1 MMQPARRLFVCLWLL
16 ACLSPALAATAAPA
30 FDATLFAEPPAEA
43 KPRVWMH
50 LMNGNVSAAGLT
62 KDFEALAAAGVG
74 GVILFSVDYGIPAGD
89 VAFNSDRYR
98 ALLTHA
104 AREAR
109 RLGLTLGLHNCD
121 GWSSSGG
128 PWIQVED
135 SMKRL
140 VWSETLVRGGTAQRL
155 RLPQPTTQLG
165 FYREIAVLA
174 CPAEESELAARAAPL
189 TLRSSPSVAALDR
202 LRADDGDQVVALSAS
217 DGQTP
222 WLEFAANTP
231 FTARSLTLEHRS
243 RHATAQLLAS
253 DDGEAFRP
261 VTALTSY
268 RTGKSTGVFTASFAP
283 VTARVF
289 RVVFSRAVELTHA
302 ELSTSPRLPDWPAR
316 NGMARLPADQL
327 APLVWSATPDKPTRV
342 LPGSPDKD
350 GHFTVDLP
358 AGVWRI
364 LRFGYTTTAAT
375 NYPATAA
382 GRGLECD
389 KFDRRA
395 LEKHFAAY
403 LDRVA
408 ADGGD
413 LTGTTLKDVALDS
426 YEMGGQNW
434 TADLAAQFKA
444 EHGYDLLPYLPL
456 LAGYRLGDATEAD
469 AVMRDFRGFLAGLM
483 QRNYYAAFTEL
494 CHRRGLQSYIEPY
507 GFGPFDHVT
516 AGGAADVPMA
526 EFWLDLQE
534 GTNFE
539 AAISAA
545 HIYGKPVVSAEAFT
559 SWSDVNWK
567 VHPARLKFPGDYA
580 WARGVNE
587 FCLHRFAHQ
596 ANTHV
601 VPGMTMGDIGSQL
614 DRTQTW
620 WPTAGREWLRY
631 VARGSYLLRQGRPVA
646 DVLIYT
652 GETSPQ
658 PTPTREQLALPTG
671 YNFDLLDTPALLH
684 RLSVRAGRLVFPEG
698 TSYRLLLLRN
708 SAQLSLPVLR
718 RLREFAAA
726 GVPILGDA
734 PTALLGRAP
743 SSAEREEFAALVAA
757 LWPLTNVGPGQVP
770 LATSPAERA
779 AQFSRCGLTPDLVI
793 ADAPD
798 APFAHR
804 RTDDTD
810 LFFVLNPAA
819 DARVLR
825 CSFRVTDRRPER
837 WHAETGEIQP
847 LDTYAN
853 RGDRTELELALPAHG
868 SAFIVFRSDSGSRD
882 SASAVKPSAASTAP
896 RPSLALAGPWQV
908 TFEPVGAAHW
918 QTSLARLSD
927 WKEDTRPDVR
937 YFSGTAEYRTEFTVP
952 ADWLADGLA
961 VSLDLGRVEISAEV
975 TLNGHPLGLRWSA
988 PYAFD
993 ATRWLR
999 PGANTLCVRVTNLWT
1014 NRLIGDNQLPRTD
1027 GYAPDAPMPRWYV
1040 ENQPPPPSARTTF
1053 TTVDFYE
1060 TETALLPSGLL
1071 GPVTLVPERAATRR

>member
-1 MMQPARRLFVCLWLL
+1 MQPTCRRFACLWLITGL
-16 ACLSPALAATAAPA
+16 FALCAAARE
-30 FDATLFAEPPAEA
+30 FDEALFAEPPAEA

-50 LMNGNVSAAGLT
+50 LMNGNVSAEGLT

-98 ALLTHA
+98 ALLAHA
-104 AREAR
+104 AHEAR

-128 PWIQVED
+128 PWIQAED

-140 VWSETLVRGGTAQRL
+140 VWSETVVRGGVAQRL

-174 CPAEESELAARAAPL
+174 CPAEESELAARAAVL
-189 TLRSSPSVAALDR
+189 TLRSSPSVPTLDR
-202 LRADDGDQVVALSAS
+202 LSAS
-217 DGQTP
+217 DGGQVVALAATEGKAP
-222 WLEFAANTP
+222 WIEFAAKAP

-243 RHATAQLLAS
+243 RHATAQLLVS
-253 DDGEAFRP
+253 DDGEDFHP
-261 VTALTSY
+261 VAALDTY

-302 ELSTSPRLPDWPAR
+302 ELSTCPRLPDWPAR
-316 NGMARLPADQL
+316 NGMARLAADQL
-327 APLVWSATPDKPTRV
+327 APLVWPAASHPMPRV
-342 LPGSPDKD
+342 LPGLPDHA
-350 GHFTVDLP
+350 GNFTVELP
-358 AGVWRI
+358 AGVWRV

-403 LDRVA
+403 LDRVTA
-408 ADGGD
+408 ECGD
-413 LTGTTLKDVALDS
+413 LAGTTLKYVALDS

-434 TADLAAQFKA
+434 TADLAAQFKLA
-444 EHGYDLLPYLPL
+444 HGYDLLPYLPL
-456 LAGYRLGDATEAD
+456 LAGYCQGDATEAD
-469 AVMRDFRGFLAGLM
+469 AVLRDFQGLLAGLM

-516 AGGAADVPMA
+516 AGGAADIPMA

-567 VHPARLKFPGDYA
+567 VHPSRLKFPGDYA

-631 VARGSYLLRQGRPVA
+631 VARGSYLLRQGQPVA
-646 DVLIYT
+646 DVLVYP

-658 PTPTREQLALPTG
+658 PTPTREQLALPAG

-684 RLSVRAGRLVFPEG
+684 RLSTRGGRLVFPEG
-698 TSYRLLLLRN
+698 TSYGLLLLRN

-734 PTALLGRAP
+734 PTTLSGRAP

-757 LWPLTNVGPGQVP
+757 LWAPANVGPRLLP
-770 LATSPAERA
+770 LATSVAERA
-779 AQFSRCGLTPDLVI
+779 AQFSHGGLKPDLVVEG
-793 ADAPD
+793 APD

-810 LFFVLNPAA
+810 LFFVLNPTA

-825 CSFRVTDRRPER
+825 CSFRVAGRRPER
-837 WHAETGEIQP
+837 WHAETGTIQP
-847 LDTYAN
+847 LDVFASH
-853 RGDRTELELALPAHG
+853 GDRTELELALPAHG
-868 SAFIVFRSDSGSRD
+868 SAFVVFRREAGSRET
-882 SASAVKPSAASTAP
+882 ASAVPSSVASAAT
-896 RPSLALAGPWQV
+896 RPPLTLASPWQV
-908 TFEPVGAAHW
+908 TFEPVDAAHW
-918 QTSLARLSD
+918 ETPFYRLSD
-927 WKEDTRPDVR
+927 WSEDPRPAVR
-937 YFSGTAEYRTEFTVP
+937 YFSGTAEYRAEFDVP
-952 ADWLADGLA
+952 TDWLERGRA

-975 TLNGHPLGLRWSA
+975 TLNDRPLGLRWCA

-993 ATRWLR
+993 ITHWLR
-999 PGANTLCVRVTNLWT
+999 PGVNTLRVRVTNLWT
-1014 NRLIGDNQLPRTD
+1014 NRLIGDNRLPRTD

-1040 ENQPPPPSARTTF
+1040 ENQPAPPGTRTTF

-1060 TETALLPSGLL
+1060 TETTLLPSGLL
-1071 GPVTLVPERAATRR
+1071 GPVTLVQERADPRR